1 MPAQVFYAF
10 ADLDYAQSN
19 AFSNIWDQYLLKLND
34 YQLASLGSKTMF
46 EYIFHVIHLLVNL
59 PRGRTQI
66 GFQTDQ
72 LQRVFMDPDGVID
85 ISGNPNQFMENLFT
99 PVAQAMDRIF
109 NWRRELQITGSDQ
122 MQYAAVLYSAC
133 AVLCCAVLCC
143 AVLCCAVLVPP
154 CATLCCPVLCCA
166 LLPCAVLACAV
177 LCCALLP
184 CAVLACAVS
193 SWVEHMTLLVLL
205 VTLTYSNCR
214 SDQFQH

>member
-19 AFSNIWDQYLLKLND
+19 AFSNICDQYLLKLND

-143 AVLCCAVLVPP
+143 AVLCWCRPVPP
-154 CATLCCPVLCCA
+154 CAALCFAVLCCPVLC
-166 LLPCAVLACAV
+166 LPVLCYAV
-177 LCCALLP
+177 LCCPVLCLP
-184 CAVLACAVS
+184 VLYQAGLS
-193 SWVEHMTLLVLL
+193 I
-205 VTLTYSNCR
+205 
-214 SDQFQH
+214 